1 MAEAIVRGVIE
12 RGVAKAPDI
21 LVSEPLESRRTALV
35 KTYGVGAAED
45 NLSALEDREAVV
57 LAVKPQVMPYVL
69 KELQGRV
76 GPKQVVVS
84 IAAGVKLDTLQS
96 GLGHDVLVRA
106 MPNTPAQ
113 IGRGITMWT
122 TADGAGPRGQG
133 SGIPDTTGVG

>member
-1 MAEAIVRGVIE
+1 MS
-12 RGVAKAPDI
+12 KAPDI
-21 LVSEPLESRRTALV
+21 IVSEPLEARRTALV
-35 KTYGVGAAED
+35 KTYGVGTAED
-45 NLSALEDREAVV
+45 NLSALEDRDAVV

-76 GPKQVVVS
+76 GPNQVVVS

-113 IGRGITMWT
+113 IGRG
-122 TADGAGPRGQG
+122 DHDVDYCGRRGPRG
-133 SGIPDTTGVG
+133 